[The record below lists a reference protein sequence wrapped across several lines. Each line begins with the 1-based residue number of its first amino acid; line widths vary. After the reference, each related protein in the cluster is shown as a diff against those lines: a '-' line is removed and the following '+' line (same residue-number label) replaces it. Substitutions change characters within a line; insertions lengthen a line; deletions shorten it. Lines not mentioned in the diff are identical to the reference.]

1 MNNTLEHKGYV
12 GSVEFNADDKVFFGK
27 ILGIKDL
34 VTFEGE
40 SVTEL
45 ENCFQEMIE
54 DYLTTCKKLKK
65 EPEKTYKGS
74 FNIRISSDMHKK
86 AAIIASKKNISL
98 NNFVKFAL
106 GWVIKHEKEIEPDLK
121 NYSEDGILV

>member
-45 ENCFQEMIE
+45 DNFFQEMIE
-54 DYLTTCKKLKK
+54 DYLLACKKLK
-65 EPEKTYKGS
+65 
-74 FNIRISSDMHKK
+74 
-86 AAIIASKKNISL
+86 
-98 NNFVKFAL
+98 
-106 GWVIKHEKEIEPDLK
+106 
-121 NYSEDGILV
+121 